1 MTEVTSAT
9 PGVSKHSSATS
20 WLKPHVWILTREN
33 GAADR
38 GTSGQAP
45 STEILSSEAL
55 KKTLLAARAISYSNP
70 AAGGANGMHFAK
82 VLDQFG
88 ISQEMQ
94 PKTKLPPPGGM
105 TGTCWCAAK

>member
-1 MTEVTSAT
+1 
-9 PGVSKHSSATS
+9 
-20 WLKPHVWILTREN
+20 
-33 GAADR
+33 
-38 GTSGQAP
+38 
-45 STEILSSEAL
+45 
-55 KKTLLAARAISYSNP
+55 
-70 AAGGANGMHFAK
+70 MHFAK